1 MRFFL
6 LDKITEVRPGEFAR
20 GVKAVTL
27 TDEVLHDHF
36 PDFPVFPGSLMIE
49 AAAQLGG
56 YLVEVSGQPVVVDV
70 PLRAL
75 LTQVQKAKFYEP
87 VWPGDCVEL
96 RATLAAR
103 LDTAAEVRAELHV
116 GERLVARMLLTFVL
130 RRVDSERVHAQRRYL
145 YKLWTRELKEAPN
158 P

>member
-20 GVKAVTL
+20 GLKAVTL

-36 PDFPVFPGSLMIE
+36 PDYPVFPGSLMIE

-56 YLVEVSGQPVVVDV
+56 YLLEASGQPPDAPT

-87 VWPGDCVEL
+87 VWPGDCLDLKV
-96 RATLAAR
+96 TLASR

-116 GERLVARMLLTFVL
+116 RERLVARMLLTFVL
-130 RRVDSERVHAQRRYL
+130 RRIDSERVHEQRRYL
-145 YKLWTRELKEAPN
+145 YKLWTRELPEAPN

>member
-56 YLVEVSGQPVVVDV
+56 YLVEVSGQLVDVDV

-87 VWPGDCVEL
+87 VWPGDC
-96 RATLAAR
+96 RR
-103 LDTAAEVRAELHV
+103 
-116 GERLVARMLLTFVL
+116 L
-130 RRVDSERVHAQRRYL
+130 RRNDRSLVSSRSSVS
-145 YKLWTRELKEAPN
+145 
-158 P
+158 